1 MIALARVDER
11 LMHGQISVGWVPHLH
26 ATVVVVAN
34 DRIAADP
41 MLSGILQICTSGVR
55 VEVLTVADVARR
67 SAANGWAHDTVIVL
81 FENLQDAR
89 RAMDAGL
96 VVARLNLGGLRHDA
110 GGRVCICDGVTLNS
124 EDCAILDE
132 FVRRGVEVDV
142 RLMPRDRA
150 CALPKRLQEGDG

>member
-11 LMHGQISVGWVPHLH
+11 LMHGQVSVGWVPHLH

-55 VEVLTVADVARR
+55 IEVLPVAEAARR
-67 SAANGWAHDTVIVL
+67 SQGNGWAHDTVIVL

-96 VVARLNLGGLRHDA
+96 VVTRLNLGGLRHDA
-110 GGRVCICDGVTLNS
+110 GRVCICDGVTLDS
-124 EDCAILDE
+124 EDCAILDD

-150 CALPKRLQEGDG
+150 CALPKQLREGDG